1 MDSNKKINNS
11 SNKCKKCLGIGFI
24 KIQPIFCS
32 NCNGNIC
39 YLCEKKGGII
49 KGPWIVCNICHT
61 TGKNPIS
68 KK

>member
-11 SNKCKKCLGIGFI
+11 SKKCKKCLGIGFI

-49 KGPWIVCNICHT
+49 KGPW
-61 TGKNPIS
+61 S
-68 KK
+68 M